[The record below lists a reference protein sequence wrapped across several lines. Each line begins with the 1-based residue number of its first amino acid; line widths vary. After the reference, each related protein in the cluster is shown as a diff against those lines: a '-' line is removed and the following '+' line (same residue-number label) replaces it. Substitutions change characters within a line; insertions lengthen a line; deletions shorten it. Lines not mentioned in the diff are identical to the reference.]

1 MKKNTL
7 KNFCEKTMEM
17 NKEMHDALVEM
28 VNKNG
33 GLIRTES
40 NVLKGSSKNDIYG
53 FVFDEETEMTVEHP
67 IIAVATWENGTV
79 LGVLFDFTDGN
90 TTWESESDEDILED
104 DGWYSL
110 DGGMVLQNA
119 TLYNLC
125 ENLWQYAK

>member
-7 KNFCEKTMEM
+7 KNFCKKTMKM

-33 GLIRTES
+33 GIVRT
-40 NVLKGSSKNDIYG
+40 NIDRAHRFPIYG
-53 FVFDEETEMTVEHP
+53 FIFDEEIEMTVEHP
-67 IIAVATWENGTV
+67 IVAVATFEDGKH

-90 TTWESESDEDILED
+90 TTYENESNEEILESD
-104 DGWYSL
+104 GWVTIFS
-110 DGGMVLQNA
+110 GMVLENA

-125 ENLWQYAK
+125 DSLWQYAK

>member
-33 GLIRTES
+33 GIVRT
-40 NVLKGSSKNDIYG
+40 NIDRTHHRFPIYG
-53 FVFDEETEMTVEHP
+53 FIFDEEIETTVEHP
-67 IIAVATWENGTV
+67 IVAVATWENGTV

-90 TTWESESDEDILED
+90 TTYENESDEEVLESD
-104 DGWYSL
+104 DWVTIF
-110 DGGMVLQNA
+110 GGMVLENA